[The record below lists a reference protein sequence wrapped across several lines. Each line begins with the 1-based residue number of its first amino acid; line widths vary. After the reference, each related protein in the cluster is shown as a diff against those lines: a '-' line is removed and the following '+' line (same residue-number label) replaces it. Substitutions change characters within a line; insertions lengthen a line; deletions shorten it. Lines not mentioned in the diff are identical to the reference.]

1 MTLSSLAQTPSL
13 GSCLLERDITGTIG
27 TNSSG
32 KEWRSDLERE
42 FSRVSSSSTRGSN
55 LAVLLEFWIDKNRL
69 TGNRLDSDNLAKPV
83 LDSMKKAGIIYDD
96 SLIDCLL
103 VIKHRTSSQEH
114 LEVSIWEWVN

>member
-1 MTLSSLAQTPSL
+1 MISSVGCLFQTN
-13 GSCLLERDITGTIG
+13 ITGTIG
-27 TNSSG
+27 TNSSS
-32 KEWRSDLERE
+32 KQWRENLEGE
-42 FSRVSSSSTRGSN
+42 FSQVPPSL
-55 LAVLLEFWIDKNRL
+55 LAGKKLAIQLEFWISKDRL
-69 TGNRLDSDNLAKPV
+69 TGNRLDCDNLAKPV